1 MMRPSSGDSISG
13 HCDRRSP
20 KVKGSQ
26 PSHGAAQ
33 GLSLRCEHEESIVP
47 DVGAAIVPVTPFQ
60 QNCTLLWCEKTRK
73 AAVIDPGGD
82 LEHIRQA
89 IAGSGVS
96 VEKIILTHG
105 HIDHAGG
112 AADLRDEL
120 GVPVEG
126 PHEADRFLLD
136 ALPQTGAQYGFAGV
150 RAVTPDR
157 WLNEGDAVTIGD
169 LTLNVLHCPGHSPGS
184 VVLVSPEQRFAI
196 VGDVLFQGSVGRV
209 DLPGGDG
216 KALIRSIN
224 DKLLPLGD
232 DITFICGHGPMSTF
246 GRERETNPF
255 LQGEGLL

>member
-1 MMRPSSGDSISG
+1 M
-13 HCDRRSP
+13 
-20 KVKGSQ
+20 
-26 PSHGAAQ
+26 
-33 GLSLRCEHEESIVP
+33 P
-47 DVGAAIVPVTPFQ
+47 DVHAAIIPVTPFQ

-73 AAVIDPGGD
+73 AAVVDPGGD
-82 LEHIRQA
+82 LDRIRQA
-89 IAGSGVS
+89 IAQSGAT

-112 AADLRDEL
+112 AAELRDEL

-136 ALPQTGAQYGFAGV
+136 RLAEQGRNYGFEA
-150 RAVTPDR
+150 RPVTPDR
-157 WLNEGDAVTIGD
+157 WLNEGDTVSVGD
-169 LTLNVLHCPGHSPGS
+169 LTLDVLHCPGHSPGS
-184 VVLVSPEQRFAI
+184 VVLVSKDQRFAL

-216 KALIRSIN
+216 KALIRSIK

-232 DITFICGHGPMSTF
+232 DIAFICGHGPTSTI
-246 GRERETNPF
+246 GRERQTNPY